1 MDVVDTAQPHSSLG
15 RKEEGGWRKVF
26 HSDSF
31 FSRFSFLSDPASQF
45 SHRKVTVKRSRDVRS
60 NYDMKEEIGR

>member
-1 MDVVDTAQPHSSLG
+1 MDVADTAVWVGVGEGG
-15 RKEEGGWRKVF
+15 RKF
-26 HSDSF
+26 SHSDSP
-31 FSRFSFLSDPASQF
+31 SLSLSDPASQF

>member
-1 MDVVDTAQPHSSLG
+1 MLWSQKSGDGEKGMA
-15 RKEEGGWRKVF
+15 KVS
-26 HSDSF
+26 HSDSESVCAF
-31 FSRFSFLSDPASQF
+31 AAVSDPASQF

>member
-1 MDVVDTAQPHSSLG
+1 MLWTQKSGDG
-15 RKEEGGWRKVF
+15 EEGMGKVS
-26 HSDSF
+26 HSDSEIHSESVCAF
-31 FSRFSFLSDPASQF
+31 AVSDPASQF

>member
-1 MDVVDTAQPHSSLG
+1 MDVVDT
-15 RKEEGGWRKVF
+15 EVWGWGKFPTLTLNPSAFAV
-26 HSDSF
+26 
-31 FSRFSFLSDPASQF
+31 SDPASQF

>member
-1 MDVVDTAQPHSSLG
+1 MLWTQKSRD
-15 RKEEGGWRKVF
+15 REEGVGKVS
-26 HSDSF
+26 HSDSQCAF
-31 FSRFSFLSDPASQF
+31 AVSDPASQF

>member
-1 MDVVDTAQPHSSLG
+1 MDVVDTAAATQQSG
-15 RKEEGGWRKVF
+15 EEGGWRKVF

>member
-1 MDVVDTAQPHSSLG
+1 MLWTQKSGD
-15 RKEEGGWRKVF
+15 REEGMGKVSY
-26 HSDSF
+26 SDSESVCAF
-31 FSRFSFLSDPASQF
+31 AVSDPASQF